1 MEFNITSITLIILS
15 VATIVNII
23 LLLVNNARLKKYKE
37 LYEKSLAKFNSHENI
52 KDEFN
57 SLYTRLNEVE
67 NNTAKAVDIVNN
79 FNEKIKCNVQKIG
92 FVKYN
97 AYDETENKLSFA
109 LAMLDEREN
118 GILINHIYSKHG
130 SNIYAKLVTN
140 GKVEDRISEEE
151 STALKIASEDK
162 GFKERKALEIV
173 KTGKMKRNKK

>member
-1 MEFNITSITLIILS
+1 MEFNIT
-15 VATIVNII
+15 NII
-23 LLLVNNARLKKYKE
+23 LILLSIVTVTNLVLLIINNVKVKKYKD
-37 LYEKSLAKFNSHENI
+37 LYEKALSKFNSHKDINI
-52 KDEFN
+52 EFN
-57 SLYTRLNEVE
+57 KLYDRLSEVE
-67 NNTAKAVDIVNN
+67 NKALSSVDSVNN
-79 FNEKIKCNVQKIG
+79 LTEKTKSNVQKIG